1 MALPEP
7 PEDLC
12 FSTSTLIEKEFNV
25 DEFVSAIRKRVTI
38 ECLREDLDSY
48 FRTLKNAMVE
58 LINKDYADF
67 VALSA
72 NLVSCVEWAF
82 NTKSAFGNRGCGVLR
97 VSKRCTPKRATPTSL
112 SMLLQV
118 GMDKSISSLMTPL
131 SQLQEEIMVNFV
143 QL

>member
-1 MALPEP
+1 MTTLPKHVSSIIRAQHAHIDTKMALPEP

-12 FSTSTLIEKEFNV
+12 FSPGALIEKDFNV

-48 FRTLKNAMVE
+48 FKALKNAMVE

-72 NLVSCVEWAF
+72 NLVSRLC
-82 NTKSAFGNRGCGVLR
+82 R
-97 VSKRCTPKRATPTSL
+97 VA
-112 SMLLQV
+112 LLY
-118 GMDKSISSLMTPL
+118 
-131 SQLQEEIMVNFV
+131 
-143 QL
+143 

>member
-12 FSTSTLIEKEFNV
+12 FSTDALIAKDFNV
-25 DEFVSAIRKRVTI
+25 DEFVSTIRKRVTI
-38 ECLREDLDSY
+38 ECLREDLDGY

-72 NLVSCVEWAF
+72 NLVSNVHAY
-82 NTKSAFGNRGCGVLR
+82 R
-97 VSKRCTPKRATPTSL
+97 
-112 SMLLQV
+112 
-118 GMDKSISSLMTPL
+118 ISHYA
-131 SQLQEEIMVNFV
+131 
-143 QL
+143 

>member
-1 MALPEP
+1 MALPQP

-12 FSTSTLIEKEFNV
+12 FSTGVLIEKEFNV

-72 NLVSCVEWAF
+72 NLVS
-82 NTKSAFGNRGCGVLR
+82 
-97 VSKRCTPKRATPTSL
+97 
-112 SMLLQV
+112 
-118 GMDKSISSLMTPL
+118 SSL
-131 SQLQEEIMVNFV
+131 
-143 QL
+143 

>member
-1 MALPEP
+1 MALPQP
-7 PEDLC
+7 AEDLC
-12 FSTSTLIEKEFNV
+12 FSSGALIEKDFNV

-72 NLVSCVEWAF
+72 NLVSNVQKICSRQLYDGSFEFLNNAHH
-82 NTKSAFGNRGCGVLR
+82 NEPR
-97 VSKRCTPKRATPTSL
+97 
-112 SMLLQV
+112 LLP
-118 GMDKSISSLMTPL
+118 S
-131 SQLQEEIMVNFV
+131 FCR
-143 QL
+143 

>member
-1 MALPEP
+1 MYTMALPEP
-7 PEDLC
+7 PDDLC
-12 FSTSTLIEKEFNV
+12 FSTGALIEKDFNV

-72 NLVSCVEWAF
+72 NLVS
-82 NTKSAFGNRGCGVLR
+82 
-97 VSKRCTPKRATPTSL
+97 
-112 SMLLQV
+112 SMDRWIVIDCRRWKCLV
-118 GMDKSISSLMTPL
+118 
-131 SQLQEEIMVNFV
+131 F
-143 QL
+143 

>member
-1 MALPEP
+1 MSDITICYKCALTSGLSCDIAARACAQYSTEHKMALPQP
-7 PEDLC
+7 AEDLC
-12 FSTSTLIEKEFNV
+12 FSSGALIEKDFNV

-72 NLVSCVEWAF
+72 NLVSTTSRKIAIVRCM
-82 NTKSAFGNRGCGVLR
+82 NSAVIF
-97 VSKRCTPKRATPTSL
+97 
-112 SMLLQV
+112 
-118 GMDKSISSLMTPL
+118 
-131 SQLQEEIMVNFV
+131 
-143 QL
+143 